1 MGRLEQ
7 NTKFWLFFHLVYK
20 MYKENRIWTTYN
32 KLITHVDA
40 ITQLRVKVE
49 SVGILSL
56 KFIFD
61 LQTASLSNHETVLT
75 MYGMKYKKCRMRSLS

>member
-1 MGRLEQ
+1 MDCKMGRLEQ

-20 MYKENRIWTTYN
+20 MYKEKRIWTTYN
-32 KLITHVDA
+32 KLITHFDA

-61 LQTASLSNHETVLT
+61 MQTASLSNHANCFDYVWDEV
-75 MYGMKYKKCRMRSLS
+75 